1 MKNAKIISEN
11 FRKSIDNLNF
21 CGIMLWHS
29 DESMLRF
36 KTKTLLLCLY
46 KAGCFACDI
55 DNSTEVSRASVF
67 LILTPLFLF
76 ERKRGKKKQKSLQD
90 LSALSVL
97 M

>member
-1 MKNAKIISEN
+1 MKNAKIILEN
-11 FRKSIDNLNF
+11 FQKSIDKQIF
-21 CGIMLWHS
+21 CGIILWHS
-29 DESMLRF
+29 DESVLCF
-36 KTKTLLLCLY
+36 ETKTLLLCLY